1 MRKILLTALALLTT
15 VVMFAGNGSSQ
26 AQAIDFDWAQVYER
40 PAKTWYRV
48 DLTSLNI
55 VDPTLALYMTNKN
68 DVAATVDVKIVAT
81 VFGVKEEKKESYTI
95 AANDYKLWS
104 KNVKEYLELGIF
116 ELYLELSSTSM
127 ISLSAKM
134 LETDDI
140 VDDACTKAID
150 FDWTGT
156 TVPAGETWYR
166 LNLFEVRKKEKE
178 LNFVIANNGA
188 ATANVSFDLSLDCPA
203 TAVIPCQWTIAA
215 NDTVVEEF
223 GRIFIAELNNDYVF
237 LKLTTD
243 QALTLRVEEKE
254 APVVSEEDKVDC
266 SDPLPMLLDEENT
279 LEAGVSTT
287 FDLELALLKA
297 PRGMRTDFIV
307 VNNTEYDA
315 TLTQKI
321 VFDTAATYMP
331 IEKKLIV
338 PAGETVVKEMV
349 NMAYALNNKEFA
361 YISMT
366 SDQELAFKM
375 QYTIVD
381 EDKVN
386 EKPITVSTCE
396 TSTLLDWNST
406 ITQKSIV
413 TKWYEI
419 DINPLKQNGE
429 HLQLTFTNNSD
440 SMVVV
445 AGGILRSCDSKDTIP
460 YICPVPAGRTVSKVI
475 NYNLFALSPLEHA
488 YVSATVIPTTIT
500 SLSQLKNISSSDLES
515 LVSENFN
522 ASISL
527 TAKAISAAS
536 GADCSNVTTIEKG
549 VPYEQAAGTTQ
560 WYRITDEMLYS
571 LSYFP
576 EVSFVNNGSQAANLT
591 IATGVSC
598 DYETLTQVTLPVPT
612 WADFTLTVPS
622 VIGKLIDKVVDGDVT
637 EMYLQVTTDQPIKF
651 GIDIDYG
658 FAFGCDDAREFDWT
672 KGATINARDAQWLHF
687 DITSV
692 KANKQQVKLTFN
704 NPSNSIA
711 WVAAAIT
718 LECPFNIALP
728 MVFPIPAGTSIDK
741 WVDYSYFAST
751 PLNDL
756 YVALY
761 TDETI
766 QLTAVAESA
775 VITPAE
781 DCTNAT
787 LIEPNVHYTIQPGT
801 NWYLLSN
808 EPFAANNDKY
818 PTFYFGNLTDKTATI
833 SMGATVG
840 CEYGILT
847 KGKAK
852 VPAKSDVQFS
862 LPRWILKAF
871 RYLVNDEVTH
881 YYTQVTTDQALEFE
895 ITMEAAPVEPELPEE
910 PEYVLVNDTVNFYT
924 CDGDWYTNEYTDET
938 VFVDG
943 EVIVL
948 TVQDTIHVSEYLDTI
963 RTYVVNPILALEVS
977 VETLATIPGATPT
990 FAIGQTP
997 DVTGTIEAIVA
1008 YYLENARPNEAKI
1021 LSAEWVSTMTE
1032 VVTCA
1037 TTEYRMTLAIEDS
1050 CENYVEHELVFPITP
1065 IEPTY
1070 HDVQYETKCVTYTW
1084 DVNGETY
1091 TETTTDT
1098 HEVYDTTTGCLT
1110 DVYYLDLTINQ
1121 PTTAVEEVVMCGTEY
1136 EWYGTKYEQ
1145 SGTYTYTTTNDA
1157 GCEHIITL
1165 KLTLNQ
1171 PTTAVEEVVMCG
1183 TEYEWYGTKYEQSGE
1198 YTYTTTND
1206 AGCEHIITLKLTLN
1220 QPTTSDVT
1228 IVNCGAYEWY
1238 GTKYEQSGTY
1248 TYTTTNDAGC
1258 EHIETLY
1265 LTIYNTSLPTVTK
1278 DDLLAV
1284 CGEAVNVEAANSIIN
1299 AHIAAADYAPNAKV
1313 EWYQLDGDTLKPL
1326 STSAIDGTLEEIT
1339 VKYAV
1344 TTDCGVEESDTYTL
1358 TVETPTS
1365 ENNPTYDNIPL
1376 VAKYGGRILLVDL
1389 VYIANNFGWDVAE
1402 EDVEWYQVAGDV
1414 DNLADDIYLHDGYA
1428 HNEEDGSL
1436 IQAGQYYARIAHAA
1450 VDAADCAGEL
1460 KTTIEYL
1467 TAAQSAPQL
1476 LPNEARPN
1484 ETMRLV
1490 NLDATTISTIK
1501 VVSTTGEL
1509 LNTIQVNYESEILL
1523 NAAQQPGF
1531 YIVEVSNANGKSSL
1545 RYIVK

>member
-1 MRKILLTALALLTT
+1 MRKILLTTVALLTT
-15 VVMFAGNGSSQ
+15 VLMMAAGNNSGNSK
-26 AQAIDFDWAQVYER
+26 ANAIDFDWAEVYEQQG
-40 PAKTWYRV
+40 AKWYHV
-48 DLTSLNI
+48 DLSELDV
-55 VDPTLALYMTNKN
+55 VDPTLALYLTNKN
-68 DVAATVDVKIVAT
+68 DAPVTINADVVAKVRVEIPFA
-81 VFGVKEEKKESYTI
+81 GVKESEITQTVDPMTV
-95 AANDYKLWS
+95 AAKDYKLWS
-104 KNVKEYLELGIF
+104 MNVKDYMKMGVY
-116 ELYLELSSTSM
+116 ELYLCINSGTTVN
-127 ISLSAKM
+127 ISAKM
-134 LETDDI
+134 LETDNI
-140 VDDACTKAID
+140 VDDACTKALD
-150 FDWTGT
+150 FDWKGT
-156 TVPAGETWYR
+156 EVPAGETWYR
-166 LNLFEVRKKEKE
+166 LNLYDVRSQNEE
-178 LNFVIANNGA
+178 LDFVVVNNGA
-188 ATANVSFDLSLDCPA
+188 TTANVSFDLSLDCPA
-203 TAVIPCQWTIAA
+203 TAVWGNKWEIAK
-215 NDTVVEEF
+215 NEEMKESF
-223 GRIFIAELNNDYVF
+223 GRIFIDELNNDYVF

-243 QALTLRVEEKE
+243 QELFLRADKKE
-254 APVVSEEDKVDC
+254 APVVSEDDKIDC
-266 SDPLPMLLDEENT
+266 SDEHLEVLGLDKEQQ
-279 LEAGVSTT
+279 LIAGQAQT
-287 FDLELALLKA
+287 FELELALLNA
-297 PRGMRTDFIV
+297 PRGMKAEFII
-307 VNNTEYDA
+307 VNNNDVDA
-315 TLTQKI
+315 TLVQKI
-321 VFDTAATYMP
+321 VFDPNASYLP
-331 IEKKLIV
+331 IEKTLVV
-338 PAGETVVKEMV
+338 PANSTVVKEMV

-361 YISMT
+361 YVNLE
-366 SDQELAFKM
+366 SDQDLVVKM
-375 QYTIVD
+375 QHTVVD

-386 EKPITVSTCE
+386 EQPGTVTSTCE
-396 TSTLLDWNST
+396 TSKLLDWNA
-406 ITQKSIV
+406 V
-413 TKWYEI
+413 TEQTAFVNQWYEI

-429 HLQLTFTNNSD
+429 HLQLSFENTTD
-440 SMVVV
+440 SVMIIM
-445 AGGILRSCDSKDTIP
+445 GSIKFDCDAKDTIP
-460 YICPVPAGRTVSKVI
+460 YTIPYVLPVPAGMKVSKLI
-475 NYNLFALSPLEHA
+475 NYNLFALSEFEHV
-488 YVSATVIPTTIT
+488 YVSAMVIPTVVKSIKELTTIQ
-500 SLSQLKNISSSDLES
+500 SQADIMELASTNL
-515 LVSENFN
+515 N
-522 ASISL
+522 ASVKL

-658 FAFGCDDAREFDWT
+658 FAFGCDNAREFDWT

-801 NWYLLSN
+801 SWYLLSN

-895 ITMEAAPVEPELPEE
+895 ITMENAPVEPELPEE
-910 PEYVLVNDTVNFYT
+910 PEYVLVNDTVNFYS
-924 CDGDWYTNEYTDET
+924 CVGVDFTNELTGET
-938 VFVDG
+938 VFLADG
-943 EVIVL
+943 DGPKVL
-948 TVQDTIHVSEYLDTI
+948 DIKDTIHVNEYLDTI
-963 RTYVVNPILALEVS
+963 RTYVANPILALEVS

-1021 LSAEWVSTMTE
+1021 VSAKWVEETMTE
-1032 VVTCA
+1032 IVTCA
-1037 TTEYRMTLAIEDS
+1037 TTEYRMTLAIVDS
-1050 CENYVEHELVFPITP
+1050 CENDPEYELVFPITP
-1065 IEPTY
+1065 IAPTY
-1070 HDVQYETKCVTYTW
+1070 HDVQYETECVSYTW
-1084 DVNGETY
+1084 DWTGVKY
-1091 TETTTDT
+1091 TESTVVE
-1098 HEVYDTTTGCLT
+1098 HKVYDQTTGCLT
-1110 DVYYLDLTINQ
+1110 DVYTLNLTINK
-1121 PTTAVEEVVMCGTEY
+1121 PTYGEESKSICEGSSILWNGQEFSTADDHKVTL
-1136 EWYGTKYEQ
+1136 
-1145 SGTYTYTTTNDA
+1145 TNAA
-1157 GCEHIITL
+1157 GCDSIVTL
-1165 KLTLNQ
+1165 HLS
-1171 PTTAVEEVVMCG
+1171 
-1183 TEYEWYGTKYEQSGE
+1183 Y
-1198 YTYTTTND
+1198 
-1206 AGCEHIITLKLTLN
+1206 
-1220 QPTTSDVT
+1220 
-1228 IVNCGAYEWY
+1228 
-1238 GTKYEQSGTY
+1238 
-1248 TYTTTNDAGC
+1248 
-1258 EHIETLY
+1258 
-1265 LTIYNTSLPTVTK
+1265 YNTSLPVVTEN
-1278 DDLLAV
+1278 DLLAV
-1284 CGEAVNVEAANSIIN
+1284 CGEAVNVEAANAIIN
-1299 AHIAAADYAPNAKV
+1299 DHIATTEDYAPNAKV
-1313 EWYQLDGDTLKPL
+1313 EWYQLDGTTWNTL
-1326 STSAIDGTLEEIT
+1326 STTDIDGTLKEVT

-1344 TTDCGVEESDTYTL
+1344 ATECGSTESEAYTL

-1460 KTTIEYL
+1460 KTTIESL

-1476 LPNEARPN
+1476 LPNMARPN

>member
-1 MRKILLTALALLTT
+1 MRKILLTTVALLTT
-15 VVMFAGNGSSQ
+15 VLMMAAGNNSGNTK
-26 AQAIDFDWAQVYER
+26 ANAIDFDWAEVYEQQG
-40 PAKTWYRV
+40 AKWYHI
-48 DLTSLNI
+48 DLSELDV
-55 VDPTLALYMTNKN
+55 VDPTLALYLTNKN
-68 DVAATVDVKIVAT
+68 DAPVTINADVVAKVRVEIPV
-81 VFGVKEEKKESYTI
+81 VGVKESEITQTVDPMTV
-95 AANDYKLWS
+95 AAKDYKLWS
-104 KNVKEYLELGIF
+104 MNVKDYMKMGVY
-116 ELYLELSSTSM
+116 ELYLLINSGEHTVN
-127 ISLSAKM
+127 ISAKM

-140 VDDACTKAID
+140 VDDACTSAKD
-150 FDWTGT
+150 FNWAGE
-156 TVPAGETWYR
+156 TVEAGETWYR
-166 LNLFEVRKKEKE
+166 LNLYEIKQANKE
-178 LNFVIANNGA
+178 LDFVVANNGTT
-188 ATANVSFDLSLDCPA
+188 TAEVDFQLSLDCPA
-203 TAVIPCQWTIAA
+203 TAIFGNNWTIAA
-215 NDTVVEEF
+215 DDEMTEAF
-223 GRIFIAELNNDYVF
+223 GRIFIDELNDDYVY
-237 LKLTTD
+237 LKLTTN
-243 QALTLRVEEKE
+243 QSLTLSVDEKQAPTQEEVEEGNKDFTFDD
-254 APVVSEEDKVDC
+254 AL
-266 SDPLPMLLDEENT
+266 PLLLDEENT
-279 LEAGVSTT
+279 LLANVPTT
-287 FDLELALLKA
+287 FDIELALLNA
-297 PRGMRTDFIV
+297 PRGMKAEFVI
-307 VNNTEYDA
+307 VNNSDKDA
-315 TLTQKI
+315 NLNQKI
-321 VFDTAATYMP
+321 TFGDKYMP
-331 IEKKLIV
+331 VEKNLVI
-338 PAGETVVKEMV
+338 PAGATVKKEMV
-349 NMAYALNNKEFA
+349 NIAYATSNEFA
-361 YISMT
+361 YVCLT
-366 SDQELAFKM
+366 ADQNLTVMM
-375 QYTIVD
+375 QHIV
-381 EDKVN
+381 VN
-386 EKPITVSTCE
+386 EDIVNEQPGTVTSTCE
-396 TSTLLDWNST
+396 TSKLLDWNA
-406 ITQKSIV
+406 V
-413 TKWYEI
+413 TEQTAFVNQWYEI

-429 HLQLTFTNNSD
+429 HLQLSFENTTD
-440 SMVVV
+440 SVMIIM
-445 AGGILRSCDSKDTIP
+445 GSIKFDCDAKDTIP
-460 YICPVPAGRTVSKVI
+460 YTIPYVLPVPAGMKVSKLI
-475 NYNLFALSPLEHA
+475 NYNLFALSEFEHV
-488 YVSATVIPTTIT
+488 YVSAMVIPTVVKSINELTTIQ
-500 SLSQLKNISSSDLES
+500 SQADIMELASTNL
-515 LVSENFN
+515 N
-522 ASISL
+522 ASVKL

-576 EVSFVNNGSQAANLT
+576 EVSFVNNGSQAANIS

-871 RYLVNDEVTH
+871 RYLVNDEVKH
-881 YYTQVTTDQALEFE
+881 YYTQITTDQALEFE
-895 ITMEAAPVEPELPEE
+895 ITMEDAPIEPEIPVEPEE

-1037 TTEYRMTLAIEDS
+1037 TTEYHMTLAIEDS

-1065 IEPTY
+1065 IAPTY

-1110 DVYYLDLTINQ
+1110 DVYTLNLTINK
-1121 PTTAVEEVVMCGTEY
+1121 PTYGEEYKSICEGSSILWNGQEFSTADDHKVTL
-1136 EWYGTKYEQ
+1136 
-1145 SGTYTYTTTNDA
+1145 TNAA
-1157 GCEHIITL
+1157 GCDSIVTL
-1165 KLTLNQ
+1165 HLS
-1171 PTTAVEEVVMCG
+1171 
-1183 TEYEWYGTKYEQSGE
+1183 Y
-1198 YTYTTTND
+1198 
-1206 AGCEHIITLKLTLN
+1206 
-1220 QPTTSDVT
+1220 
-1228 IVNCGAYEWY
+1228 
-1238 GTKYEQSGTY
+1238 
-1248 TYTTTNDAGC
+1248 
-1258 EHIETLY
+1258 
-1265 LTIYNTSLPTVTK
+1265 YNTSLPTVTE
-1278 DDLLAV
+1278 DNLLAV

-1299 AHIAAADYAPNAKV
+1299 AHIAAADYAPNASV
-1313 EWYQLDGDTLKPL
+1313 DWFQLDGATWNTL
-1326 STSAIDGTLEEIT
+1326 STTAIDGTLEEIT

-1450 VDAADCAGEL
+1450 VDATDCAGEL
-1460 KTTIEYL
+1460 KTTIESL

-1476 LPNEARPN
+1476 LPNMARPN

>member
-1 MRKILLTALALLTT
+1 MRKILLTTVALLTT
-15 VVMFAGNGSSQ
+15 VLMMAAGNNSGNSK
-26 AQAIDFDWAQVYER
+26 ANAIDFDWAEVYEQQG
-40 PAKTWYRV
+40 AKWYHV
-48 DLTSLNI
+48 DLSELDV
-55 VDPTLALYMTNKN
+55 VDPTLALYLTNKN
-68 DVAATVDVKIVAT
+68 DAPVTINADVVAKVRVEIPFA
-81 VFGVKEEKKESYTI
+81 GVKESEITQTVDPMTV
-95 AANDYKLWS
+95 AAKDYKLWS
-104 KNVKEYLELGIF
+104 MNVKDYMKMGVY
-116 ELYLELSSTSM
+116 ELYLCINSGTTVN
-127 ISLSAKM
+127 ISAKM
-134 LETDDI
+134 LETDNI
-140 VDDACTKAID
+140 VDDACTKALD
-150 FDWTGT
+150 FDWKGT
-156 TVPAGETWYR
+156 EVPAGETWYR
-166 LNLFEVRKKEKE
+166 LNLYDVRSQNEE
-178 LNFVIANNGA
+178 LDFVVVNNGA
-188 ATANVSFDLSLDCPA
+188 TTANVSFDLSLDCPA
-203 TAVIPCQWTIAA
+203 TAVWGNKWEIAK
-215 NDTVVEEF
+215 NEEMKESF
-223 GRIFIAELNNDYVF
+223 GRIFIDELNNDYVF

-243 QALTLRVEEKE
+243 QELFLRADKKE
-254 APVVSEEDKVDC
+254 APVVSEDDKIDC
-266 SDPLPMLLDEENT
+266 SDEHLEVLGLDKEQQ
-279 LEAGVSTT
+279 LIAGQAQT
-287 FDLELALLKA
+287 FELELALLNA
-297 PRGMRTDFIV
+297 PRGMKAEFII
-307 VNNTEYDA
+307 VNNNDVDA
-315 TLTQKI
+315 TLVQKI
-321 VFDTAATYMP
+321 VFDPNASYLP
-331 IEKKLIV
+331 IEKTLVV
-338 PAGETVVKEMV
+338 PANSTVVKEMV

-361 YISMT
+361 YVNLE
-366 SDQELAFKM
+366 SDQDLVVKM
-375 QYTIVD
+375 QHTVVD

-386 EKPITVSTCE
+386 EQPGTVTSTCE
-396 TSTLLDWNST
+396 TSKLLDWNA
-406 ITQKSIV
+406 V
-413 TKWYEI
+413 TEQTAFVNQWYEI

-429 HLQLTFTNNSD
+429 HLQLSFENTTD
-440 SMVVV
+440 SVMIIM
-445 AGGILRSCDSKDTIP
+445 GSIKFDCDAKDTIP
-460 YICPVPAGRTVSKVI
+460 YTIPYVLPVPAGMKVSKLI
-475 NYNLFALSPLEHA
+475 NYNLFALSEFEHV
-488 YVSATVIPTTIT
+488 YVSAMVIPTVVKSIKELTTIQ
-500 SLSQLKNISSSDLES
+500 SQADIMELASTNL
-515 LVSENFN
+515 N
-522 ASISL
+522 ASVKL

-658 FAFGCDDAREFDWT
+658 FAFGCDNAREFDWT

-801 NWYLLSN
+801 SWYLLSN

-871 RYLVNDEVTH
+871 RYLVNDEVKH
-881 YYTQVTTDQALEFE
+881 YYTQITTDQALEFE
-895 ITMEAAPVEPELPEE
+895 ITMEDAPIEPEIPVEPEE
-910 PEYVLVNDTVNFYT
+910 PEYVLVQDTVNFYT

-1037 TTEYRMTLAIEDS
+1037 TTEYHMTLAIEDS

-1065 IEPTY
+1065 IETTY
-1070 HDVQYETKCVTYTW
+1070 HDVQYETKCVSYTW

-1145 SGTYTYTTTNDA
+1145 SG
-1157 GCEHIITL
+1157 
-1165 KLTLNQ
+1165 
-1171 PTTAVEEVVMCG
+1171 V
-1183 TEYEWYGTKYEQSGE
+1183 

-1258 EHIETLY
+1258 EHIETLN
-1265 LTIYNTSLPTVTK
+1265 LTIYNTTLPTVTE
-1278 DDLLAV
+1278 DNLLAV

-1299 AHIAAADYAPNAKV
+1299 AHIAAADYAPNASV
-1313 EWYQLDGDTLKPL
+1313 DWFQLDGATWNTL
-1326 STSAIDGTLEEIT
+1326 STTAIDGTLEEIT

-1344 TTDCGVEESDTYTL
+1344 TTDCGVEESEAYTL

-1460 KTTIEYL
+1460 KTTIESL

-1476 LPNEARPN
+1476 LPNMARPN

>member
-1 MRKILLTALALLTT
+1 MRKILLIAASLL
-15 VVMFAGNGSSQ
+15 MAIGMMAAGKNDGSTK
-26 AQAIDFDWAQVYER
+26 ANAIDFKWAEVYEKQG
-40 PAKTWYRV
+40 AIWYHV
-48 DLTSLNI
+48 DLSELDV
-55 VDPTLALYMTNKN
+55 VDPTLALYLTNKN
-68 DVAATVDVKIVAT
+68 DAPLTINADVVAKVRVEIPVVGVQESEITQTVDPMT
-81 VFGVKEEKKESYTI
+81 V

-104 KNVKEYLELGIF
+104 MNVKDYMKMGVY
-116 ELYLELSSTSM
+116 ELYLLINSGEQTVN
-127 ISLSAKM
+127 ISAKM
-134 LETDDI
+134 LETDNI
-140 VDDACTKAID
+140 VDDACTKALD
-150 FDWTGT
+150 FDWKGT
-156 TVPAGETWYR
+156 EVPAGETWYR
-166 LNLFEVRKKEKE
+166 LNLYEVRSQNEE
-178 LNFVIANNGA
+178 LDFVVVNKGA
-188 ATANVSFDLSLDCPA
+188 TTANVSFDLSLDCPA
-203 TAVIPCQWTIAA
+203 TAVWGNKWEIAK
-215 NDTVVEEF
+215 NEEMKESF
-223 GRIFIAELNNDYVF
+223 GRIFIDELNNDYVF

-243 QALTLRVEEKE
+243 QELFLRADKKE
-254 APVVSEEDKVDC
+254 APVVSEDDKIDC
-266 SDPLPMLLDEENT
+266 SDEHLEVLDLDKEQQ
-279 LEAGVSTT
+279 LIAGQAQT
-287 FDLELALLKA
+287 FELELALLNA
-297 PRGMRTDFIV
+297 PRGMKAEFII
-307 VNNTEYDA
+307 VNNNDVDA
-315 TLTQKI
+315 TLVQKI
-321 VFDTAATYMP
+321 VFDPNASYLP
-331 IEKKLIV
+331 IEKTLVV
-338 PAGETVVKEMV
+338 PANSTVVKEMV

-361 YISMT
+361 YVNLE
-366 SDQELAFKM
+366 SDQDLVVKM
-375 QYTIVD
+375 QHTVVD

-386 EKPITVSTCE
+386 EQPGTVTSTCE
-396 TSTLLDWNST
+396 TSKLLDWNA
-406 ITQKSIV
+406 V
-413 TKWYEI
+413 TEQTAFVNQWYEI

-429 HLQLTFTNNSD
+429 HLQLSFENTTD
-440 SMVVV
+440 SVMIIM
-445 AGGILRSCDSKDTIP
+445 GSIKFDCDAKDTIP
-460 YICPVPAGRTVSKVI
+460 YTIPYVLPVPAGMKVSKLI
-475 NYNLFALSPLEHA
+475 NYNLFALSEFEHV
-488 YVSATVIPTTIT
+488 YVSAMVIPTVVKSIKELTTIQ
-500 SLSQLKNISSSDLES
+500 SQADIMELAST
-515 LVSENFN
+515 NFN
-522 ASISL
+522 ASVKL

-881 YYTQVTTDQALEFE
+881 YYTQITTDQALEFE
-895 ITMEAAPVEPELPEE
+895 ITMEDAPVEPELPEE

-948 TVQDTIHVSEYLDTI
+948 TVQDTIHGSEYLDTI
-963 RTYVVNPILALEVS
+963 RT
-977 VETLATIPGATPT
+977 
-990 FAIGQTP
+990 
-997 DVTGTIEAIVA
+997 
-1008 YYLENARPNEAKI
+1008 
-1021 LSAEWVSTMTE
+1021 
-1032 VVTCA
+1032 
-1037 TTEYRMTLAIEDS
+1037 
-1050 CENYVEHELVFPITP
+1050 
-1065 IEPTY
+1065 
-1070 HDVQYETKCVTYTW
+1070 
-1084 DVNGETY
+1084 
-1091 TETTTDT
+1091 
-1098 HEVYDTTTGCLT
+1098 
-1110 DVYYLDLTINQ
+1110 
-1121 PTTAVEEVVMCGTEY
+1121 
-1136 EWYGTKYEQ
+1136 
-1145 SGTYTYTTTNDA
+1145 
-1157 GCEHIITL
+1157 
-1165 KLTLNQ
+1165 
-1171 PTTAVEEVVMCG
+1171 
-1183 TEYEWYGTKYEQSGE
+1183 
-1198 YTYTTTND
+1198 
-1206 AGCEHIITLKLTLN
+1206 
-1220 QPTTSDVT
+1220 
-1228 IVNCGAYEWY
+1228 
-1238 GTKYEQSGTY
+1238 
-1248 TYTTTNDAGC
+1248 
-1258 EHIETLY
+1258 
-1265 LTIYNTSLPTVTK
+1265 
-1278 DDLLAV
+1278 
-1284 CGEAVNVEAANSIIN
+1284 
-1299 AHIAAADYAPNAKV
+1299 
-1313 EWYQLDGDTLKPL
+1313 
-1326 STSAIDGTLEEIT
+1326 
-1339 VKYAV
+1339 
-1344 TTDCGVEESDTYTL
+1344 
-1358 TVETPTS
+1358 
-1365 ENNPTYDNIPL
+1365 
-1376 VAKYGGRILLVDL
+1376 
-1389 VYIANNFGWDVAE
+1389 
-1402 EDVEWYQVAGDV
+1402 
-1414 DNLADDIYLHDGYA
+1414 
-1428 HNEEDGSL
+1428 
-1436 IQAGQYYARIAHAA
+1436 
-1450 VDAADCAGEL
+1450 
-1460 KTTIEYL
+1460 
-1467 TAAQSAPQL
+1467 
-1476 LPNEARPN
+1476 
-1484 ETMRLV
+1484 
-1490 NLDATTISTIK
+1490 
-1501 VVSTTGEL
+1501 
-1509 LNTIQVNYESEILL
+1509 
-1523 NAAQQPGF
+1523 
-1531 YIVEVSNANGKSSL
+1531 
-1545 RYIVK
+1545 